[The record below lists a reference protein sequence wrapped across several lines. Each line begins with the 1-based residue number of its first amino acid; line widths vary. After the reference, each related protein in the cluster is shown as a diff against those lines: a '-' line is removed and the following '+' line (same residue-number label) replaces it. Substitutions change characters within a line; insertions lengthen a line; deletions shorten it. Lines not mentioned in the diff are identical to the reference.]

1 MPRKRSLQGK
11 PLTAVFLP
19 LAATAVVAAAVIVPS
34 FGGASSHREAPAI
47 IEDPAADNTDVYFFR
62 SPDAP
67 DTATIIANWIPFQ
80 EPMGGPNFYLFST
93 KARYNLNVDQTGDGK
108 WDVRYQYRFRTSA
121 PKSDAAGYLYV
132 GPDNKVLVNQN
143 YDLVRQTRNA
153 KGKIAQKVI
162 GKRLPVAP
170 NNVGPKSLPDYLGLR
185 NGAVVTPSGIAGAKS
200 FAGQS
205 DDPFFVDLGVVFDL
219 VNLDKPGRTGIGTGN
234 QGNGVDTLARYNVN
248 TIALQ
253 LPIAELKG
261 AEGDVVGVYA
271 STERP
276 VDTVKITKATRR
288 VKGVRV
294 TTQRVKRVRE
304 WRQVSRLGNP
314 LVNEVIIP
322 RYLKDRWNSE
332 DPSTDAKY
340 DKYFTSPFVGAALN
354 ALFPSLNLNIPTS
367 GRGDISAALLNGVP
381 NLNNTGTTKADLL
394 RLNLSTP
401 VSATPQPMGVLQGD
415 VQGFPNGRRLGDDVV
430 DIELRVIGGAV
441 FDLAGGT
448 ANKLPLGDG
457 VNQNDVPFQ
466 AAFPYV
472 APAHDGF
479 STTPSHYRTEP
490 ASPPVGPLP

>member
-1 MPRKRSLQGK
+1 MELS
-11 PLTAVFLP
+11 
-19 LAATAVVAAAVIVPS
+19 
-34 FGGASSHREAPAI
+34 
-47 IEDPAADNTDVYFFR
+47 
-62 SPDAP
+62 
-67 DTATIIANWIPFQ
+67 
-80 EPMGGPNFYLFST
+80 
-93 KARYNLNVDQTGDGK
+93 
-108 WDVRYQYRFRTSA
+108 
-121 PKSDAAGYLYV
+121 
-132 GPDNKVLVNQN
+132 
-143 YDLVRQTRNA
+143 
-153 KGKIAQKVI
+153 
-162 GKRLPVAP
+162 
-170 NNVGPKSLPDYLGLR
+170 GL
-185 NGAVVTPSGIAGAKS
+185 AGAKS

-219 VNLDKPGRTGIGTGN
+219 VNLDKPGRMGIGTGN
-234 QGNGVDTLARYNVN
+234 QGGGVDTLARYNVN

-261 AEGDVVGVYA
+261 GKGDVVGVYA

-276 VDTVKITKATRR
+276 VDTVRITKATRK

-367 GRGDISAALLNGVP
+367 GRGDISAALLKRGAEPEQHRHDQGGPAPAEPV
-381 NLNNTGTTKADLL
+381 
-394 RLNLSTP
+394 TP

-415 VQGFPNGRRLGDDVV
+415 VQGFPNGRRLTDDVV

-457 VNQNDVPFQ
+457 VNQNDLGFQ